1 MSNITV
7 YKATRYGTEI
17 QEKEVVRI
25 TEKSIF
31 LHDYRKKEVREN
43 RFGDSF
49 AIFETREEAVIWLKA
64 LLEGAVAT
72 AKSSVDYHQR
82 QLNLLLVNN
91 P

>member
-7 YKATRYGTEI
+7 YKATRYNTEI
-17 QEKEVVRI
+17 EEKEVVRI

-31 LHDYRKKEVREN
+31 IHGHRKKEVREN
-43 RFGDSF
+43 RFGDSY
-49 AIFETREEAVIWLKA
+49 AIFEAREEAVIWIKA

-82 QLNLLLVNN
+82 QLNLFLIKN

>member
-1 MSNITV
+1 MNEITV
-7 YKATRYGTEI
+7 YQVTKYNTGI
-17 QEKEVVRI
+17 QEKKVVRI

-31 LHDYRKKEVREN
+31 LHNYRKKEVREN
-43 RFGDSF
+43 RFGDSY

-82 QLNLLLVNN
+82 QLNLFLINN

>member
-1 MSNITV
+1 MNEITV
-7 YKATRYGTEI
+7 YKASRYSTEI

-31 LHDYRKKEVREN
+31 LYNYRKKEVREN
-43 RFGDSF
+43 RFGNSY

-82 QLNLLLVNN
+82 QLNLFLIKN